1 MGALEGQT
9 MLGGTSPAELHTGI
23 QTKCI
28 HCNGA
33 AVDESVLSP
42 YWDVMSFLDLSYH
55 TGVAV

>member
-42 YWDVMSFLDLSYH
+42 Y
-55 TGVAV
+55 